1 VARERDATAV
11 VLGGGPA
18 GSAAAALLAE
28 AGVETLLIDD
38 GRPAA
43 VHAGASLVP
52 HALPLLDRLGV
63 HDAVRA
69 LQGTLVKEGATFLT
83 HEGARRV
90 SYRYAD
96 ALPPALPH
104 AYHVP
109 REELSAV
116 LLANARARGAEVLSG
131 WRAVSPLWDGGRL
144 IGIAARDAGN
154 AEVVLRPRVLLDAS
168 GRQSFLADR
177 MGWRFP
183 YPRHRKLA
191 LCSRWRGVR
200 LAAGR
205 EAGNVEVVLTRAG
218 WFRLL
223 PFADGT
229 ASVECV
235 LDERRWGAEGA
246 SPEGMFA
253 AAVARTPEIAA
264 RLAGA
269 ERIGGVAAVRDFS
282 YRVMRTAG
290 DGFCLLGDAAGFLD
304 PIFSTGVLVALATG
318 ASAAD
323 DAIDAL
329 RRHRRVEANDF
340 APTVALTRT
349 LHRSVFSFIR
359 AFYNPHFLAF
369 FFGPHPTL
377 GVSAAVVSLL
387 AGDVVRPG
395 RLLRTG
401 RYRVLLA
408 AAILQRVGLRW
419 GRPLVPP
426 LAETPGGVAA

>member
-1 VARERDATAV
+1 MARERDAAVV

-28 AGVETLLIDD
+28 AGVETLLVDD
-38 GRPAA
+38 GRPVA

-69 LQGTLVKEGATFLT
+69 LPGTLVKEGATFVT
-83 HEGARRV
+83 HDGARRV

-96 ALPPALPH
+96 ALPPAIPH

-109 REELSAV
+109 REDLAAV

-131 WRAVSPLWDGGRL
+131 WRAVSPQWDGGRL
-144 IGIAARDAGN
+144 IGLLARDAGG
-154 AEVVLRPRVLLDAS
+154 AEVVLHPRVLLDAS

-200 LAAGR
+200 PAAGR

-235 LDERRWGAEGA
+235 LDERRWGAEGG
-246 SPEGMFA
+246 SPEAMLA
-253 AAVARTPEIAA
+253 AAVARTPGMAV

-269 ERIGGVAAVRDFS
+269 ERIGGAAIARDFS

-290 DGFCLLGDAAGFLD
+290 DGYCLLGDAAGFLD

-340 APTVALTRT
+340 APTMALTRT

-359 AFYNPHFLAF
+359 AFYNPHFLPF
-369 FFGPHPTL
+369 FFHPRQAP
-377 GVSAAVVSLL
+377 GMPAAVVSLL
-387 AGDVVRPG
+387 AGDVLRPG
-395 RLLRTG
+395 CRMLSGRFRL
-401 RYRVLLA
+401 LLA
-408 AAILQRVGLRW
+408 AAQLQRLGMRW

-426 LAETPGGVAA
+426 LAETPGGAAA